1 MPYTINCNGRLLST
15 ERPLVMGILNITR
28 DSFFDGGRHY
38 EEKDYIAHAER
49 MLAEGA
55 DIIDIG
61 CMSTRPG
68 AETLPEA
75 EELRV
80 AAAAVRNLH
89 ARFPEATLSID
100 TWRASVARAAVE
112 NGAAIINDISG
123 GDFDTEMFPT
133 VAALQVPYILMHT
146 SGRPEVMQHNTQY
159 GNVVAEVFR
168 HLSERLEKLRLL
180 NVKDVIVDVGFGF
193 GKTVEQNYELL
204 RNFGIFKSLGCPLLC
219 ALSRKS
225 MIYKVTGGTPSD
237 ALEATVAAHTIALIQ
252 GADMLRAH
260 DVKAARDAIRIVE
273 AAFPVRDG
281 TAGA

>member
-89 ARFPEATLSID
+89 PRFPEATLSID

-123 GDFDTEMFPT
+123 GDFDAEMFQT

-146 SGRPEVMQHNTQY
+146 SGTPEVMQQRTQY
-159 GNVVAEVFR
+159 DDVVKSVFR
-168 HLSERLEKLRLL
+168 HLSERLERLRLL
-180 NVKDVIVDVGFGF
+180 NVKDVIADVGFGF

-204 RNFGIFKSLGCPLLC
+204 RNFGVFKSLGCPLLC

-225 MIYKVTGGTPSD
+225 MLYKVTGDNPSD

-260 DVKAARDAIRIVE
+260 DVKAARDAISIVK
-273 AAFPVRDG
+273 AAFPARQG

>member
-1 MPYTINCNGRLLST
+1 M
-15 ERPLVMGILNITR
+15 MGILNITR

-89 ARFPEATLSID
+89 TRFPEATLSID
-100 TWRASVARAAVE
+100 TWRASVARAAME

-123 GDFDTEMFPT
+123 GDFDAEMFPT

-146 SGRPEVMQHNTQY
+146 SGTPEVMQQRTQY
-159 GNVVAEVFR
+159 DDVVKSVFR
-168 HLSERLEKLRLL
+168 HLSERLERLRLL
-180 NVKDVIVDVGFGF
+180 NVKDVIADVGFGF

-204 RNFGIFKSLGCPLLC
+204 RNFSIFKSLGCPLLC

-225 MIYKVTGGTPSD
+225 MLYKVTGGTPSD

-252 GADMLRAH
+252 GADMLRSH

-273 AAFPVRDG
+273 AAFPFRNG

>member
-38 EEKDYIAHAER
+38 EEKDYIAHAEK

-89 ARFPEATLSID
+89 ARFPEAILSID

-146 SGRPEVMQHNTQY
+146 SGTPEVMQQRTQY
-159 GNVVAEVFR
+159 DDVVKSVFR
-168 HLSERLEKLRLL
+168 HLSERLERLRLL
-180 NVKDVIVDVGFGF
+180 NVKDVIADVGFGF

-225 MIYKVTGGTPSD
+225 MLYKVTGGTPSD

-260 DVKAARDAIRIVE
+260 DVKAARDAISIVK
-273 AAFPVRDG
+273 AAFPARQG

>member
-1 MPYTINCNGRLLST
+1 M
-15 ERPLVMGILNITR
+15 MGILNITR

-38 EEKDYIAHAER
+38 EEKDHIAHAER

-68 AETLPEA
+68 AETLPEK
-75 EELRV
+75 EELRIADHV
-80 AAAAVRNLH
+80 TKSLATH
-89 ARFPEATLSID
+89 FPQAIFSID
-100 TWRASVARAAVE
+100 TWRASVARRAVE

-123 GDFDTEMFPT
+123 GDFDAGMFPT

-146 SGRPEVMQHNTQY
+146 SGTPEVMQQRTQY
-159 GNVVAEVFR
+159 DDVVKSVFR
-168 HLSERLEKLRLL
+168 HLSERLERLRLL
-180 NVKDVIVDVGFGF
+180 NVKDVIADVGFGF

>member
-38 EEKDYIAHAER
+38 EEKDYIAQAEK

-100 TWRASVARAAVE
+100 TWRATVARAAVE

-146 SGRPEVMQHNTQY
+146 SGTPEVMLQRTQY
-159 GNVVAEVFR
+159 DDVVKSVFR
-168 HLSERLEKLRLL
+168 HLSERLERLRLL
-180 NVKDVIVDVGFGF
+180 NVKDVIADVGFGF

-204 RNFGIFKSLGCPLLC
+204 RNFGVFKSLGCPLLC

-225 MIYKVTGGTPSD
+225 MLYKVTGGTPSD

-273 AAFPVRDG
+273 AAFPARQE
-281 TAGA
+281 TSRA

>member
-15 ERPLVMGILNITR
+15 KRPLVMGILNITR

-38 EEKDYIAHAER
+38 EEKDYIAHAKR

-89 ARFPEATLSID
+89 TRFPEATLSID

-123 GDFDTEMFPT
+123 GDFDAGMFPT

-146 SGRPEVMQHNTQY
+146 SGTPEVMQQRTQY
-159 GNVVAEVFR
+159 DDVVKSVFR
-168 HLSERLEKLRLL
+168 HLSERLERLRLL
-180 NVKDVIVDVGFGF
+180 NVKDVIADVGFGF